1 MTSVEPVDVLII
13 GGGPGGLTVA
23 LTVARQLHT
32 AIVFDSSSYRNEASN
47 HMHTVLTWDHKD
59 PKDYRAAA
67 RANILE
73 RYQTIQFADVEL
85 KSIRK
90 IEDGFFEATS
100 DGNHHKWVGRKVVLA
115 TGTVDIYPD
124 LEGYAECWAKGV
136 YVAQI
141 IQLWDNN

>member
-1 MTSVEPVDVLII
+1 MFSSSAVA
-13 GGGPGGLTVA
+13 GGLTTA

-73 RYQTIQFADVEL
+73 RYQTIQIADVEL

-90 IEDGFFEATS
+90 TEDGFFEARS
-100 DGNHHKWVGRKVVLA
+100 DGSHHKWVGRKVVLA

-124 LEGYAECWAKGV
+124 IEGYAECWAKGV
-136 YVAQI
+136 YVRK
-141 IQLWDNN
+141 